1 MTNAV
6 DVRGLTLEY
15 RLQTGW
21 VTALE
26 DVSLSITAGQIHG
39 LVGESGSGKTTLALA
54 IMGYLPANARIAAG
68 EILFGGH
75 DLTKRTVDQLRELWG
90 SEISLVPQD
99 ALAALNPSIR
109 IGEQISEVAR
119 RQGKPRAEAD
129 ALAVSM
135 LTQVRIA
142 DAEDVARR
150 YPHQLSGGM
159 QQRVVI
165 AMALVS
171 RPRLLVLD
179 EPTTSLDVTT
189 QAAILDLV
197 RDLIRANDTAALYV
211 SHDLGLVSQLCDQ
224 VTVVYGGEVMA
235 SAPTRALFQRPLH
248 PYTIGLIA
256 SRPRFTMDSE
266 TRLPTIDGV
275 APSLAERPRGCV
287 FADRCAAALD
297 RCHAEK
303 PPLETVEPGRTVK
316 CHRWSEIAAGTLVL
330 RQSHESAAVGGE
342 PLPGHV
348 LKAND
353 LVKTFSQGG
362 LLARRSAP
370 VHALNEVSLN
380 IRRRSTLGV
389 VGESGSGKT
398 TLARCIVALETAD
411 SGTLELLSIPLSLN
425 LKQRDRSTLR
435 SLQMIFQNPNDSLNP
450 YHTVGHILTRTI
462 QRLDPSAPRPD
473 IQSRMLRLL
482 EAVRLSPEYASRFPN
497 ELSGGERQRVGIA
510 RAFAADPALVIADEP
525 TSALDVSVQ
534 SVVLNLLK
542 DLRASKGVS
551 YLFISHDLRAVAYL
565 ADWIIV
571 MYLGQI
577 IEVGNAAQVYL
588 APSHP
593 YTEALLSALA
603 DVGDD
608 VAQELIRLEGDPP
621 SASHIPR
628 GCPFHTRCPRR
639 LGEICETVEPP
650 WRDAGDDHFIR
661 CHIPIDDL
669 IRIQKDVPS

>member
-1 MTNAV
+1 
-6 DVRGLTLEY
+6 
-15 RLQTGW
+15 
-21 VTALE
+21 
-26 DVSLSITAGQIHG
+26 
-39 LVGESGSGKTTLALA
+39 
-54 IMGYLPANARIAAG
+54 
-68 EILFGGH
+68 
-75 DLTKRTVDQLRELWG
+75 
-90 SEISLVPQD
+90 
-99 ALAALNPSIR
+99 
-109 IGEQISEVAR
+109 
-119 RQGKPRAEAD
+119 
-129 ALAVSM
+129 
-135 LTQVRIA
+135 
-142 DAEDVARR
+142 
-150 YPHQLSGGM
+150 
-159 QQRVVI
+159 
-165 AMALVS
+165 
-171 RPRLLVLD
+171 
-179 EPTTSLDVTT
+179 
-189 QAAILDLV
+189 
-197 RDLIRANDTAALYV
+197 
-211 SHDLGLVSQLCDQ
+211 
-224 VTVVYGGEVMA
+224 
-235 SAPTRALFQRPLH
+235 
-248 PYTIGLIA
+248 
-256 SRPRFTMDSE
+256 
-266 TRLPTIDGV
+266 
-275 APSLAERPRGCV
+275 
-287 FADRCAAALD
+287 
-297 RCHAEK
+297 
-303 PPLETVEPGRTVK
+303 
-316 CHRWSEIAAGTLVL
+316 
-330 RQSHESAAVGGE
+330 
-342 PLPGHV
+342 
-348 LKAND
+348 
-353 LVKTFSQGG
+353 
-362 LLARRSAP
+362 
-370 VHALNEVSLN
+370 
-380 IRRRSTLGV
+380 
-389 VGESGSGKT
+389 
-398 TLARCIVALETAD
+398 
-411 SGTLELLSIPLSLN
+411 LSIPLSLN

-462 QRLDPSAPRPD
+462 QRLDPSAPRSD